1 MTLRNPVYKQNNF
14 LVNVKMK
21 IFNTGVTLT
30 ATLSSLKQWL
40 QLRFDFN
47 STVVRL
53 SFDCRLTPIRLQFD
67 QLRPLNV
74 TTYLFRAAAVR
85 PK

>member
-1 MTLRNPVYKQNNF
+1 MTLRNSVYKQNNF

-30 ATLSSLKQWL
+30 ATLSGLKQWL

-53 SFDCRLTPIRLQFD
+53 SFDSHSTAIR
-67 QLRPLNV
+67 PA
-74 TTYLFRAAAVR
+74 TTTQRYNLPVSSCCTAA
-85 PK
+85 